1 MTPIRQE
8 PAPASPPALRLAQAA
23 KLTQDKVLNPQALS
37 GWPGSASPRCAN
49 GQRADPDCDN
59 RPASAGC
66 SSVLTNAPATC
77 AADVPV
83 LIVLAAGKGTR
94 FGTEPKCIQPVCGL
108 PLARHSIE
116 AFRRVGPASVVCL
129 VGHRHEDVARALGE
143 DVVYVRSENST
154 GGTAFA
160 AFEAF
165 SIAELRASN
174 PLLVITMGD
183 RIVPDWIF
191 RKLVETHRAA
201 PREADLTF
209 LSALYTA
216 PRNHGK
222 GRVVRDGTGCV
233 QRIVEQ
239 RDIDALSDAAARRHL
254 DSLSEGNCPLYAART
269 DTFHRY
275 LSRLTNT
282 NAQHQFYLTDIIEAI
297 SRDGGL
303 IRTVTTSPAQPEYDV
318 LCADVTRPADLAR
331 LEDALARISHQLLK
345 DSEPMPSKGALMGA
359 RQAKPRRD
367 RGRDEGSGVLVRND
381 VSIHD
386 QTLIPPCAGAVL
398 PQPGFQL
405 TPSSG
410 EKSGLES
417 LTGEACRKQL
427 ESLCCVD
434 VVSAARALTAERP
447 PVQAA
452 AIARQIQA
460 LLDFAA
466 REHLGFAPDRPVAIG
481 VAGGRLRIAF
491 MHPDMARFFG
501 PAWQMPI
508 GAGHPDG
515 SEQIVM
521 LIQASNDGS
530 IRLHPIESRYRE
542 RLDSF
547 AADLDAMYP
556 GQDVIDPNTYEA
568 FGTRMSETLLR
579 LQGYLTDEEVQQ
591 LRARGK
597 TVPPPARS
605 VGANL
610 RRPWPLV
617 ANALASLRTLRTEE
631 AGARVQSSLGQA
643 GFRGLRIASTGSIP
657 EGGFS
662 SSSALTVATL
672 NALNALYGLAITS
685 ETLVRLACQAEY
697 GTGVRAGSLDQATE
711 QTGKAGSG
719 TLISS
724 NPRDRYRTFGVFPV
738 PTERIH
744 ILFPSSVARDRE
756 AWRWAWGAYAET
768 PAPGRLTA
776 QEMRKMTGK
785 SAEIAALWTRL
796 PLDRDFFQF
805 IQEELVRDG
814 AQSRDSARWIASIL
828 LQLPLCIRQVE
839 LEEQLQ
845 TRRAWFIDELAR
857 VERVPAPAARDR
869 FQAHLASLLA
879 GWRDPVLR
887 RATASGEIVV
897 DEWLPLRAT
906 MAYLFGETAKNF
918 RLIHHP
924 DEWIACVTA
933 SQRGDR
939 CVDIDPQILP
949 TRDAMESS
957 LPWEAGATG
966 PALLDLWLDRFG
978 ATPFDFNRGLDDA
991 ALAAPDPP
999 EFHRLE
1005 GSNFFRGLALID
1017 LAEAMLKRAFGANA
1031 VAVRVNAAGQG
1042 DFFQVHVD
1050 REKADVR
1057 EVKQFIRLAF
1067 YRRFGLA
1074 PETEFVEAHP
1084 GGGAAGVRLD
1094 RYDALPDLVR
1104 HIESLT
1110 AKPRTAIAPASD
1122 PPSQP

>member
-1 MTPIRQE
+1 MTRSCQE
-8 PAPASPPALRLAQAA
+8 PAPASPPALCLAQAA
-23 KLTQDKVLNPQALS
+23 KLTQDKVLNPQAQS
-37 GWPGSASPRCAN
+37 GWPSSTRSGCAN
-49 GQRADPDCDN
+49 GQRMEPDGDN
-59 RPASAGC
+59 RPAGGGC
-66 SSVLTNAPATC
+66 SSVLADAPATC

-83 LIVLAAGKGTR
+83 LVVLAAGKGTR
-94 FGTEPKCIQPVCGL
+94 FGTEPKCIQPVRGL

-116 AFRRVGPASVVCL
+116 AFRRIGPACVVCL
-129 VGHRHEDVARALGE
+129 VGHRHEDVARALGK
-143 DVVYVRSENST
+143 DVVYVRSENPT

-183 RIVPDWIF
+183 RIVPDSVL
-191 RKLVETHRAA
+191 RELVQTHRAA

-209 LSALYTA
+209 LSALYTG

-222 GRVVRDGTGCV
+222 GRVVRDATGRV

-239 RDIDALSDAAARRHL
+239 RDIDALPNAAARGHL
-254 DSLSEGNCPLYAART
+254 DSLLEGNCPLYAARA
-269 DTFHRY
+269 DTFHRC

-282 NAQHQFYLTDIIEAI
+282 NAQHQFYLTDIVEAI

-303 IRTVTTSPAQPEYDV
+303 IRTVTTSPAEPEYDV
-318 LCADVTRPADLAR
+318 LCADVTQPADLAR
-331 LEDALARISHQLLK
+331 LEDAL
-345 DSEPMPSKGALMGA
+345 
-359 RQAKPRRD
+359 
-367 RGRDEGSGVLVRND
+367 
-381 VSIHD
+381 
-386 QTLIPPCAGAVL
+386 
-398 PQPGFQL
+398 
-405 TPSSG
+405 
-410 EKSGLES
+410 ES
-417 LTGEACRKQL
+417 LTGETCCKHAKALCSADGVKDSKERGARD
-427 ESLCCVD
+427 ESGQTQGLITEGRTGFGLRRASLTKVERFDAGPGQSARAQVGAGDRAGRTKHPASGCCPDAV
-434 VVSAARALTAERP
+434 RALTADRP
-447 PVQAA
+447 PIQAA
-452 AIARQIQA
+452 AIARQLRA
-460 LLDFAA
+460 LIEGAA
-466 REHLGFAPDRPVAIG
+466 REDLGFAPDRPVAIG

-508 GAGHPDG
+508 GAGHADG

-521 LIQASNDGS
+521 LVQASNDGS

-542 RLDSF
+542 RLSSI

-579 LQGYLTDEEVQQ
+579 LQGYLTDGEVQQ
-591 LRARGK
+591 LRARGEA
-597 TVPPPARS
+597 VPPPARW

-631 AGARVQSSLGQA
+631 AGARVQTSLGRA
-643 GFRGLRIASTGSIP
+643 AFRGLRIASTGSIP

-672 NALNALYGLAITS
+672 NALNALHDLAIAP

-711 QTGKAGSG
+711 QTGKAGLG

-724 NPRDRYRTFGVFPV
+724 NPRDLYRTFGVFPV

-756 AWRWAWGAYAET
+756 AWRWSWGAYAES

-785 SAEIAALWTRL
+785 AAEIAALWTRL

-814 AQSRDSARWIASIL
+814 ALSREGACWIASIL
-828 LQLPLCIRQVE
+828 LQLPLHIRHTE

-845 TRRAWFIDELAR
+845 TRRAWFTDELAR
-857 VERVPAPAARDR
+857 VERVPAPAARGR
-869 FQAHLASLLA
+869 FQTHLASLLA
-879 GWRDPVLR
+879 GWRDPILH
-887 RATASGEIVV
+887 RATASGEIVA
-897 DEWLPLRAT
+897 DEGLPLRAT

-924 DEWIACVTA
+924 GEWIACVTA

-949 TRDAMESS
+949 PRGAMESS

-966 PALLDLWLDRFG
+966 PALLDLWLDRLG
-978 ATPFDFNRGLDDA
+978 ATPFDFNRGLGDA

-1094 RYDALPDLVR
+1094 RYDALPGLVR

-1110 AKPRTAIAPASD
+1110 AKPQTAIAPASD
-1122 PPSQP
+1122 APPHP